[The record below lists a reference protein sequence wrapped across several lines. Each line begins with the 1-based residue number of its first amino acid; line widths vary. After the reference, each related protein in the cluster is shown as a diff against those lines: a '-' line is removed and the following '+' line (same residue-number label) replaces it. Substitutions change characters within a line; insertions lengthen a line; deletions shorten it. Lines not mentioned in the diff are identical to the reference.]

1 MSMVPIGGND
11 DTYSVGVNVDLA
23 GALPQFNQFNM
34 LVNQTNS
41 QFNQL
46 NNTLKLSQS
55 GAGGVF
61 GSLSSIVGTAAGIG
75 LLVRTVRELTAAFA
89 EANKEANKL
98 GSDTSKWQQS
108 LQELQ
113 SMSGKPEALGA
124 DVQRENLGLIRQ
136 GLTQPQALK
145 FQQTFG
151 GEAAEA
157 MTPDAAGKRRV
168 TPQAYAQTQAKLAQ
182 LAVSMGG
189 DPSEFAKLGGRFLA
203 MYGDKMSPDQILSLT
218 ANTFRTIGFAPGATT
233 QMLPQFTNALTSNVF
248 AGPGGNVDTPQKL
261 AAMVFGV
268 GTGTSVGRAGTATDQ
283 VSNAMLGLTRG
294 SSEFKTWADQ
304 LPGAKKGMD
313 AYDKMVMIARQARK
327 DLGLDEKQLAE
338 LAKDV
343 DEKGE
348 GEESEGQMRVA
359 EYLGSKGL
367 KMAAPRRGLAAIIAN
382 LPRIER
388 VYGMKQMDVGEI
400 NKGMEAAMQTPAM
413 QQKLAQGALTAETLE
428 EGQRYQMMSAL
439 MTRAQASLKR
449 QGIDTPEIRSA
460 EAMGDLLAGRSVTGL
475 PGEQQ
480 QKLYTQLTKEA
491 VGRYGNL
498 FQFGGPDNVISQ
510 GEISAGMKDFSL
522 NEAINEAENRFQRNN
537 FRRGADVGT
546 QVEAPTEGGVLS
558 DLPGPAEVGRR
569 AVSAAG
575 NLIPYLKRIADN
587 TESPLPLPQN
597 APEPKR

>member
-23 GALPQFNQFNM
+23 GAMPQFNQFNM
-34 LVNQTNS
+34 LINQTNS

-55 GAGGVF
+55 SAGGFF
-61 GSLSSIVGTAAGIG
+61 GSMTSIVGTAAGIG
-75 LLVRTVRELTAAFA
+75 LLVRTMRELTAAFG

-136 GLTQPQALK
+136 GLTQQQALK

-157 MTPDAAGKRRV
+157 MTPDASGRRRV
-168 TPQAYAQTQAKLAQ
+168 TPQAYAQTQSRLAQ

-203 MYGDKMSPDQILSLT
+203 MYGDKMTPDQILSLT

-268 GTGTSVGRAGTATDQ
+268 GTGTAVGRTGTAVDQ

-327 DLGLDEKQLAE
+327 DLGLDERQLSE

-388 VYGMKQMDVGEI
+388 VYGMEQMGVGEI

-413 QQKLAQGALTAETLE
+413 QQKLAQGALTAETLD
-428 EGQRYQMMSAL
+428 EGSRYQMMAAL
-439 MTRAQASLKR
+439 MTRAQATMKR
-449 QGIDTPEIRSA
+449 TGVDTPEMRGD
-460 EAMGDLLAGRSVTGL
+460 EAMVDLLQGKAITGL
-475 PGEQQ
+475 PGALQ
-480 QKLYTQLTKEA
+480 QKMNTQLVKEA
-491 VGRYGNL
+491 IGRYGNL
-498 FQFGGPDNVISQ
+498 FEFGGPDNAVSQ
-510 GEISAGMKDFSL
+510 AEITTGVAGGTL
-522 NEAINEAENRFQRNN
+522 NQAINEAEDRFRRNN

-546 QVEAPTEGGVLS
+546 TVEDVPDAGTLGGGMAKAAVLS
-558 DLPGPAEVGRR
+558 LNPVVGLL
-569 AVSAAG
+569 SA
-575 NLIPYLKRIADN
+575 IADHTAGMKDN
-587 TESPLPLPQN
+587 VPLPQN